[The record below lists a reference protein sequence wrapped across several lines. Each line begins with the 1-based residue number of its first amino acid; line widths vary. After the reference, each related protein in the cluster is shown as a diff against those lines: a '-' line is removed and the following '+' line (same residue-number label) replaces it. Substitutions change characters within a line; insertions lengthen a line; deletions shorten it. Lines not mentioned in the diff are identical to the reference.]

1 MSPHDA
7 HARTEPVE
15 LDPCAS
21 ATSTKMWALGPKCE
35 SGLSQMHELTN
46 WRHTRYSLQNSMV
59 WLHSNN
65 STYFRGKVRIG
76 GIVIDSLR
84 PEHLQNCWKLHGKM
98 MIKPYSIIVLFKCN
112 ILRLRLTSVKQDYKY
127 TAINQHNM
135 DYMD

>member
-21 ATSTKMWALGPKCE
+21 ATSTNMWHYVPSASLDFHKC
-35 SGLSQMHELTN
+35 TN

-59 WLHSNN
+59 RLHSNN

-84 PEHLQNCWKLHGKM
+84 PEHLQNCWKLRGKM

-127 TAINQHNM
+127 MAINEHNM